1 MQRVVILGVSGAGKS
16 TLARALGGRTGL
28 PVVHLDVHFYKPG
41 WVAREAEDFR
51 DRVAAALAGD
61 RWIADGIFVGL
72 AGDLTLARADLILW
86 VEQPRW
92 LSLWRATT
100 RWLAN
105 RRRRRSDLPP
115 QCFDSL
121 ETGMLSF
128 IWNFERL
135 SRPRIEAAITA
146 RAPATP
152 LRRLC
157 GDRQVQAFLAKLDDG
172 VK

>member
-1 MQRVVILGVSGAGKS
+1 MV
-16 TLARALGGRTGL
+16 
-28 PVVHLDVHFYKPG
+28 
-41 WVAREAEDFR
+41 
-51 DRVAAALAGD
+51 
-61 RWIADGIFVGL
+61 
-72 AGDLTLARADLILW
+72 GDLTLARADLILW

-92 LSLWRATT
+92 LSLWRAIL

-105 RRRRRSDLPP
+105 RRRQRSDLPP

-146 RAPATP
+146 HAPATP

-157 GDRQVQAFLAKLDDG
+157 GDGQVRAFLAKLDDG